1 MGNKDKAEREK
12 MLQEGDFPFP
22 FEKFK
27 KMLELMRNGCSG
39 DGDMADCS
47 SMMRKMMRYGE
58 GGEWVTKKK
67 NETG

>member
-22 FEKFK
+22 LEKFK

-39 DGDMADCS
+39 DGDMADCC
-47 SMMRKMMRYGE
+47 SMMRKMTRYGE
-58 GGEWVTKKK
+58 GEESMMKKK
-67 NETG
+67 KEV